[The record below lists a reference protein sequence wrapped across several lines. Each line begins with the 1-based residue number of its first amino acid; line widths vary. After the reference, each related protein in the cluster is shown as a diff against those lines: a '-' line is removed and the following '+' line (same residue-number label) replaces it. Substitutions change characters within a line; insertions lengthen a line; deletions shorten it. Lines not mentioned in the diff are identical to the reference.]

1 MKKRTKGWEVE
12 KFGRGIKIS
21 AVFVRDYKGLL
32 KALDDQPAEPS
43 LIVTPIKAKR
53 AKA

>member
-12 KFGRGIKIS
+12 KFGRGVKLS
-21 AVFVRDYKGLL
+21 AAFVRDYKGFL

-43 LIVTPIKAKR
+43 LIATLMKAKR